1 MLTLQIIS
9 ATCLATM
16 VYLSWRSNRNYNKER
31 KRLDSKIKYGNII
44 ERRLKALERD
54 NDEVVKEFMRS
65 GVVDRVAT
73 AIIKEEND
81 EIKRMIEKYERM

>member
-1 MLTLQIIS
+1 
-9 ATCLATM
+9 M

-54 NDEVVKEFMRS
+54 NNEVIKEFMRS
-65 GVVDRVAT
+65 GVVDKVAT
-73 AIIKEEND
+73 EIIKEEND